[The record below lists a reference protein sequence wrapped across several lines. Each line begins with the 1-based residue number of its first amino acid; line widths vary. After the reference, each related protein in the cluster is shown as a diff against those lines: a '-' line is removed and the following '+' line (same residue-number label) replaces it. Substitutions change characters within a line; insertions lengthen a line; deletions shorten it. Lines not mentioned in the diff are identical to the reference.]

1 MCKKRLGTTG
11 TVLLPLHES
20 PPPGDSRSIRP
31 GPGASVRRDWVIPPF
46 LRHDAACFPSSGGAI
61 SSDSARM
68 PALFKIRFSRPR
80 DPLNFSVRLTL
91 PDSASLRLRVSA
103 RLRVS
108 EGQHAPRA
116 QWIHGHSPKPP
127 AALAR
132 AASALGP
139 PPGRGQSESVA
150 VWARWR
156 RVAARHWPPSGPRAR
171 QAAGARATW
180 PSSPTQAGA
189 HWHAIGAACRRPLWQ
204 CHRRG
209 DRHWHWQSGSLG
221 PHCLAQWRPAA
232 CSAIWSD
239 RPSHRD
245 GHCHGP

>member
-91 PDSASLRLRVSA
+91 PDSASLRLRVSTS
-103 RLRVS
+103 LRVS

-156 RVAARHWPPSGPRAR
+156 RVAARHWPPVGPEPARPRGPGPRGQARPLRLAHTGMPSGQPAATLAVPPPRRPPLALAVWQPRAALSGPE
-171 QAAGARATW
+171 
-180 PSSPTQAGA
+180 
-189 HWHAIGAACRRPLWQ
+189 
-204 CHRRG
+204 
-209 DRHWHWQSGSLG
+209 
-221 PHCLAQWRPAA
+221 
-232 CSAIWSD
+232 
-239 RPSHRD
+239 
-245 GHCHGP
+245 